1 MGKNYSVQDKF
12 DPKKSAEVMAYF
24 TQKQKKQLEKGTG
37 RAASNTDLYM
47 AHFLGSGGAVKFL
60 NAMNKNPNA
69 IAADMD
75 PRAARANK
83 NIYYDQSGRAR
94 TLGEVY
100 ELMGNK
106 MDKAMVQVAGGKAPA
121 FVQQMAKGGG
131 PASGVSGSD
140 NLSAQR
146 GDVNAKLTSEKPKN
160 VKVGDKADL
169 SGVSPELLKRFF
181 TAAKDFGQPVS
192 VNSAYRGD
200 AYQAELWVRGR
211 ILGDPSIHTP
221 ARPKNDTTIS
231 YKGKEYKVE
240 GSGKGS
246 KHGRGEALDISG
258 DRDDFDPYLAKYGLH
273 RPFKRDDPP
282 HVELMASSGGVFD
295 GPQKGYNVELHG
307 TELVAPLM
315 KDSLLMKLAQTPAK
329 MDSME
334 KIFGDMTGNISKI
347 TNTKDIEKR
356 FSYSTSS
363 NKESI
368 TSIKPAEVMLGEI
381 QDMTKTN
388 LGQMDSA
395 FNKAFANFDV
405 TKSSNINPI
414 DVNQLLA
421 SINKDTELAKS
432 PNTLTDRLDPNTMLA
447 DVMQKQKEA
456 EQKAMSLM
464 TAKTETISSTTPVA
478 TSSPNEKALEMN
490 TQLMEMLSGKLDTM
504 ISVLESGNDVSS
516 KILKS
521 SRV

>member
-1 MGKNYSVQDKF
+1 
-12 DPKKSAEVMAYF
+12 
-24 TQKQKKQLEKGTG
+24 
-37 RAASNTDLYM
+37 
-47 AHFLGSGGAVKFL
+47 
-60 NAMNKNPNA
+60 
-69 IAADMD
+69 
-75 PRAARANK
+75 
-83 NIYYDQSGRAR
+83 
-94 TLGEVY
+94 
-100 ELMGNK
+100 
-106 MDKAMVQVAGGKAPA
+106 
-121 FVQQMAKGGG
+121 
-131 PASGVSGSD
+131 
-140 NLSAQR
+140 
-146 GDVNAKLTSEKPKN
+146 
-160 VKVGDKADL
+160 
-169 SGVSPELLKRFF
+169 
-181 TAAKDFGQPVS
+181 
-192 VNSAYRGD
+192 
-200 AYQAELWVRGR
+200 
-211 ILGDPSIHTP
+211 
-221 ARPKNDTTIS
+221 
-231 YKGKEYKVE
+231 
-240 GSGKGS
+240 
-246 KHGRGEALDISG
+246 
-258 DRDDFDPYLAKYGLH
+258 
-273 RPFKRDDPP
+273 
-282 HVELMASSGGVFD
+282 
-295 GPQKGYNVELHG
+295 
-307 TELVAPLM
+307 
-315 KDSLLMKLAQTPAK
+315 
-329 MDSME
+329 ME
-334 KIFGDMTGNISKI
+334 KTFGDMTGNISKI